1 MSTTPPSESEPEE
14 TAVTTT
20 IPPSPVAGPR
30 EAISLPRPSG
40 TASGLTTTLG
50 IARRTV
56 LRNVRTPQVFVIG
69 MIQGAMFLLI
79 FRYVFGG
86 AIPIGGI
93 RYVDFLVP
101 GFVGTGVLFSGM
113 TASIGAA
120 EDLSEG
126 LFDRLRSLPVPRL
139 GVVSGRVVADTFLGA
154 IGLTVTIAVGFAV
167 GFRSSAGILSLLGAF
182 GLCVAASFAFTW
194 LFVWLGVMAGTPQ
207 AAQSIGLLVFPF
219 TFVSSAFVPV
229 ESMPGWMQ
237 GFAQNQ
243 PLTQIVNAT
252 RALSLGDKA
261 EAVLGHPA
269 SYFAI
274 RSLLWCLLF
283 TLVFAPLAARKY
295 QKG

>member
-1 MSTTPPSESEPEE
+1 MTATTPD
-14 TAVTTT
+14 TAGA
-20 IPPSPVAGPR
+20 VAPR
-30 EAISLPRPSG
+30 RDLPRPTKPAG
-40 TASGLTTTLG
+40 FLTTVFG
-50 IARRTV
+50 VARRTV
-56 LRNVRTPQVFVIG
+56 LRSVRTPQVFVIG

-86 AIPIGGI
+86 AIPINGI

-126 LFDRLRSLPVPRL
+126 LFDRLRSLPIPRL
-139 GVVSGRVVADTFLGA
+139 AVVSGRVVADTALGT
-154 IGLTVTIAVGFAV
+154 IGLMVTVTVGFAV
-167 GFRSSAGILSLLGAF
+167 GFRSSAGILNLLAAV
-182 GLCVAASFAFTW
+182 GLCVAAAFAFTW
-194 LFVWLGVMAGTPQ
+194 LFVWLGITAGTPQ

-237 GFAQNQ
+237 GFARNQ
-243 PLTQIVNAT
+243 PLTQIVNAV

-261 EAVLGHPA
+261 QAALGHPA
-269 SYFAI
+269 GYFAI
-274 RSLLWCLLF
+274 RSLLWCALF
-283 TLVFAPLAARKY
+283 VVLFAPLAARKY